1 MDFVCD
7 NCFSDRELKAFIYA
21 EGKVGN
27 CDCCDSKESNIIK
40 LDELLDFFNA
50 LLGNFEHD
58 DKGTSLLV
66 LLQEEWR
73 FFTNDIIGSTILNS
87 VLVEINTSIKDSND
101 KIVYAADIQENISYW
116 EVLKNQLKWERRYLT
131 NIDLLTQDLGWDGFF
146 SSKIS
151 INKKDVF
158 YRARIHKSSGLPAY
172 NANKM
177 FSPPPDY
184 ISSGRANPIG
194 IPYLYLS
201 DTIETVLYET
211 RASFLDE
218 VSIGRFRL
226 KSDSTDKMLI
236 SDFTETPSLYQLK
249 SEEVNNQIKS
259 TLLKKIISK
268 DLSKPMRR
276 YDSPID
282 YIPTQFICEFIKI
295 VTGVSGIKFRSSL
308 HSKGNNIVLFDDGI
322 MECFQVQK
330 HIVKEVVIR
339 SEEE

>member
-1 MDFVCD
+1 MNFVCD
-7 NCFSDRELKAFIYA
+7 NCFSDRELKAFIYS

-27 CDCCDSKESNIIK
+27 CDCCESKESNIIK
-40 LDELLDFFNA
+40 IDELLDFFNV
-50 LLGNFEHD
+50 LLNNFEHA
-58 DKGTSLLV
+58 DKGTGLMA
-66 LLQEEWR
+66 LLQEEWN
-73 FFTNDIIGSTILNS
+73 FFTNETIGSTILNS
-87 VLVEINTSIKDSND
+87 VLEKINTSIKDPND

-116 EVLKNQLKWERRYLT
+116 DKLKNQLKWERRYLT
-131 NIDLLTQDLGWDGFF
+131 DINLLIEDYGWDAYF
-146 SSKIS
+146 SSQIS
-151 INKKDVF
+151 IKKEDIF
-158 YRARIHKSSGLPAY
+158 YRARIHNSSGLFAY
-172 NANKM
+172 KAKNM
-177 FSPPPDY
+177 FSPPRDS

-201 DTIETVLYET
+201 DNIETVLYET

-226 KSDSTDKMLI
+226 KSDSTDNKLI

-249 SEEVNNQIKS
+249 LEEVNKQIKS

-282 YIPTQFICEFIKI
+282 YIPTQFICEFIKV

-308 HSKGNNIVLFDDGI
+308 HSKGNNIVLFDDDI
-322 MECFQVQK
+322 MECFHVQK
-330 HIVKEVVIR
+330 HIVKEVVIK